1 MSVLLES
8 VVYVFTPMTLLLVIV
23 GTAFGMVCGGLPGLS
38 ASMAIILLLPFT
50 YEMQPVQAIVA
61 LIAVYI
67 GAACGGSI
75 SAILLRTPGTP
86 EAVATT
92 FDGYPMAMKGQAGR
106 ALGLAVSGS
115 SFGGIFSAV
124 AMVFCAPLLAMAA
137 LKFQSAEYF
146 ALALMGLS
154 CITSIGSKNQI
165 KAIFAAMLG
174 LLLSTVGLDAI
185 NGLERFTFG
194 SPFLMN
200 GINYI
205 PVMIGSFALAEVYKN
220 IEKRAKH
227 GDDPGEMTATNVSL
241 QMVSLKEFF
250 SKWVTLIKSSIIGT
264 VIGIIPAAGGSI
276 ASLVAYG
283 EASRSSKT
291 PEEFGKG
298 CDEGILAPESAN
310 NAAVGGSMVPTM
322 ILGIPGSP
330 TAAVIMAAFMIH
342 GLRPGPLLI
351 TDQPILLNAIF
362 IGMILASLLLF
373 IVGRFI
379 TRQFA
384 RILKLPY
391 PMLGTLVVTLGIVG
405 AYSLKN
411 SFYDIIL
418 VLIFSFIGYFFD
430 KFKFSN
436 SAMILG
442 LILGGIAEN
451 NLRKQLIVSGGSLSG
466 FVTRPIAL
474 VVLIVSIIAFVSP
487 FIRSFREK
495 KKNEN
500 ASANV

>member
-1 MSVLLES
+1 MTILLES
-8 VVYVFTPMTLLLVIV
+8 IQYVFAPLTLLLVVV
-23 GTAFGMVCGGLPGLS
+23 GTAYGMVCGGLPGLS

-50 YEMQPVQAIVA
+50 YEMQPVQAIVI
-61 LIAVYI
+61 LMAVYI

-92 FDGYPMAMKGQAGR
+92 FDGYPMAMKGKAGR
-106 ALGLAVSGS
+106 ALGLAVSAS

-154 CITSIGSKNQI
+154 CITSIGSKNQL
-165 KAIFAAMLG
+165 KAIFSALLG
-174 LLLSTVGLDAI
+174 LFISTIGLDTI
-185 NGLERFTFG
+185 NGLDRFTFG

-200 GINYI
+200 GISYI
-205 PVMIGSFALAEVYKN
+205 PVMIGSFAVAEVFKN
-220 IEKRAKH
+220 IEERAKH
-227 GDDPGEMTATNVSL
+227 GENLGELTATKVSL
-241 QMVSLKEFF
+241 EMIKMRDFF
-250 SKWVTLIKSSIIGT
+250 SKWHLLIKSSIIGT
-264 VIGIIPAAGGSI
+264 IIGIIPAAGGSI

-298 CDEGILAPESAN
+298 CDEGLLAPESAN
-310 NAAVGGSMVPTM
+310 NAAGGGSMVPTM

-342 GLRPGPLLI
+342 GLRPGPLLLK
-351 TDQPILLNAIF
+351 DQPILLNAIF
-362 IGMILASLLLF
+362 IGMILSSLLLF
-373 IVGRFI
+373 VVGRFI

-384 RILKLPY
+384 HILKLPY
-391 PMLGTLVVTLGIVG
+391 PMLGTLVITLGIVG

-418 VLIFSFIGYFFD
+418 VLIFSIVGYFFD
-430 KFKFSN
+430 RFKFSN
-436 SAMILG
+436 PAMILG

-451 NLRKQLIVSGGSLSG
+451 NLRKQMIVSGGSLLG
-466 FVTRPIAL
+466 FVTRPIAFI
-474 VVLIVSIIAFVSP
+474 VMAVSIFTFISP
-487 FIRSFREK
+487 LIRVMREK
-495 KKNEN
+495 GKSTK
-500 ASANV
+500 AAA

>member
-1 MSVLLES
+1 
-8 VVYVFTPMTLLLVIV
+8 
-23 GTAFGMVCGGLPGLS
+23 
-38 ASMAIILLLPFT
+38 
-50 YEMQPVQAIVA
+50 MQPVQAIVT

-92 FDGYPMAMKGQAGR
+92 FDGYPMAMRGKAGR
-106 ALGLAVSGS
+106 ALGLAVSAS
-115 SFGGIFSAV
+115 SFGGIFSALM
-124 AMVFCAPLLAMAA
+124 MVLCAPLLATVA

-146 ALALMGLS
+146 GLSLLGLS
-154 CITSIGSKNQI
+154 CITSIGSKNQL
-165 KAIFAAMLG
+165 KAVFACLVG
-174 LLLSTVGLDAI
+174 LLLSTVGLDEI
-185 NGLERFTFG
+185 NGLHRFVYG
-194 SPFLMN
+194 SPFLMS

-220 IEKRAKH
+220 IEARALL
-227 GDDPGEMTATNVSL
+227 GDSPGEMIASKVSL
-241 QMVSLKEFF
+241 EMIKLKDFL
-250 SKWVTLIKSSIIGT
+250 SKWVILIKSSIIGT
-264 VIGIIPAAGGSI
+264 VIGIVPAAGGAI

-298 CDEGILAPESAN
+298 IDEGILAPESAN

-342 GLRPGPLLI
+342 GLRTGPLLLK
-351 TDQPILLNAIF
+351 DHPILLNAIF

-373 IVGRFI
+373 IVGRYI

-391 PMLGTLVVTLGIVG
+391 PLLGTLVIVLGIIG
-405 AYSLKN
+405 AYALKN
-411 SFYDIIL
+411 SFYDILLAL
-418 VLIFSFIGYFFD
+418 VFSVIGYFFD
-430 KFKFSN
+430 KYKFSN

-442 LILGGIAEN
+442 LILGSIAEN
-451 NLRKQLIVSGGSLSG
+451 NLRKQLIVSGGSLLG

-474 VVLIVSIIAFVSP
+474 VVLLFSLIAFISP
-487 FIRSFREK
+487 FIRHK
-495 KKNEN
+495 KQKG
-500 ASANV
+500 